1 MKTHKKILL
10 VLTIILT
17 IWLTFWSVVEP
28 IATPISKGNP
38 VLFMINASVISF
50 LLMIAMVLIVL
61 FVSWLFKSN
70 EK

>member
-10 VLTIILT
+10 VLVIILT
-17 IWLTFWSVVEP
+17 IWSIFWSVVEP
-28 IATPISKGNP
+28 ITTPISKGNP

-50 LLMIAMVLIVL
+50 LLVVAMVLIVL
-61 FVSWLFKSN
+61 FVSWLFKSD